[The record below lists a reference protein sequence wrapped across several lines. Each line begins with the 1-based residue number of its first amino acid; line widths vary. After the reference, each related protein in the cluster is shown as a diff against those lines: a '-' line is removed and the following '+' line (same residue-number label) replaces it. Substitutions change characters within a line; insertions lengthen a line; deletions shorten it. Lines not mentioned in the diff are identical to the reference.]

1 MVKEAVGASS
11 SSGHQ
16 MQSACSTFSRGTAL
30 AFKPAQQQ
38 QRRPSLVVRASKLA
52 EPAALPVKTL
62 SGNAA
67 GEASIA
73 LRVAEE
79 DTATG
84 LVHRYLTTVM
94 RNARQVRHKRMMGQG
109 KAIGPALLMRGRRHC
124 RRRRTPPAACRLAPA
139 LQPIPPPPPLQGT
152 ASTLTRSEVRG
163 GGRKPYKQKGSG
175 NARRGT
181 RRSPLMPGGGIS
193 FGPKASRQCRLAA
206 AAAVCC
212 GNEGRAVQGM
222 EGALLMQHGT
232 QCGTSMQMHACRRA
246 MCKLQPC
253 LLAVAEGLHVQ
264 HAAAYRIRADCGVC
278 ASAAA
283 ALAAVAAFAV
293 CIACPLLG
301 SVLIAAHPLFWRVLS
316 SHCAAPRLEHQHE
329 QEGEEAG
336 AVHRAAGGRLAAM
349 FVFVEPRSC
358 VPTCH
363 ACSCCCT
370 ASSATCSC
378 LLCHAAALAHAPG
391 TRCRARLACR

>member
-94 RNARQVRHKRMMGQG
+94 RNAR
-109 KAIGPALLMRGRRHC
+109 
-124 RRRRTPPAACRLAPA
+124 
-139 LQPIPPPPPLQGT
+139 QGT